1 MAKKRGQITMI
12 MALAIVMLIIAAL
25 TIYLL
30 NYYKK
35 NFTEPLVFEK
45 ASIENYINNCIKK
58 TAEDGVRLLG
68 KQGGYINLEDRIKAQ
83 NNIAVLSQNN
93 KSKVQSIAGM
103 ENELSAYVKNN
114 LNSCLKN
121 FRDFKSQGWQV
132 EAGSIKAAA
141 KINEND
147 VTFEANFPMS
157 VNSKGDTIKF
167 ERFVIMLNVRLKY
180 VYELVDSIVDFKIK
194 HNRDIDLKDAAK
206 YDVEIVVFLHNKN
219 IIYTIYDYKSPIL
232 NKPYMFIFG
241 LEVD

>member
-1 MAKKRGQITMI
+1 MAKKRGQITI
-12 MALAIVMLIIAAL
+12 VMALAIVMLIIAAL
-25 TIYLL
+25 TIYVL

-58 TAEDGVRLLG
+58 TAEDGVKLLG
-68 KQGGYINLEDRIKAQ
+68 KQGGYINLEDSIKAQ
-83 NNIAVLSQNN
+83 NNIAVLSLNN
-93 KSKVQSIAGM
+93 KSKAQPIAGM
-103 ENELSAYVKNN
+103 ENDLSNYLKNN

-121 FRDFKSQGWQV
+121 FKDFKRQGWQV

-194 HNRDIDLKDAAK
+194 HNRDIDLKDATK

-219 IIYTIYDYKSPIL
+219 IIYAIYDHKYPIL